1 MAAQKV
7 ILLTAKRREKIFL
20 KLRASN
26 PDCLADVARLL
37 GLSLRDALD
46 LDKQL
51 KEEVLLER
59 SMNEFKRSLKYGND

>member
-1 MAAQKV
+1 MGAQKV
-7 ILLTAKRREKIFL
+7 ILLTAKRREEIFV

-37 GLSLRDALD
+37 GLTLRDALD

-59 SMNEFKRSLKYGND
+59 SLNEFKHSLKYDND

>member
-1 MAAQKV
+1 MSTQKV
-7 ILLTAKRREKIFL
+7 ILLTAKRREAIFL

-37 GLSLRDALD
+37 GLSIRDALD
-46 LDKQL
+46 LDRKL

-59 SMNEFKRSLKYGND
+59 SLNEFKHSLKYGND